1 MKGSETPVPQT
12 LEHMNTHMKYLV
24 TMTDA
29 IHDGMSWVANGSI
42 VERRILEVPHDATE
56 RKLWM
61 IVREQFGYTGCRGR
75 FLDMDTWM
83 PYNSCMMLH
92 VVIADGTETYIS

>member
-1 MKGSETPVPQT
+1 
-12 LEHMNTHMKYLV
+12 MNKNMKYLV

-42 VERRILEVPHDATE
+42 VDRRILEVPCGTSE

-61 IVREQFGYTGCRGR
+61 AVRERFGYTGCRGR
-75 FLDMDTWM
+75 FLDMNTWM
-83 PYNSCMMLH
+83 PYNSCMMFH
-92 VVIADGTETYIS
+92 VIYSDGTEI

>member
-1 MKGSETPVPQT
+1 
-12 LEHMNTHMKYLV
+12 MNTHIKYLV

-42 VERRILEVPHDATE
+42 VDRRILEVPCGASE

-61 IVREQFGYTGCRGR
+61 AVRERFGYTGCRGR

-92 VVIADGTETYIS
+92 VVIADGTETYMS